1 MIKIN
6 FDKLINS
13 YDTNLLDNLRG
24 FGSDEEYLKFWVPG
38 TIEIKSFYN
47 LIDAL
52 FEVEQ
57 FRFIIIIKKKLY
69 DDKLSKDVTSYLNKI
84 GSYKKI
90 EEKEFT
96 NLESKIDKNYYTKKQ
111 ITNNYIIEE
120 KFINKIDKKKKI
132 SVFKSNKKIETPYKK
147 EIKNIY
153 SNNYYSKINFNDKN
167 LFIKKIEDI
176 NVNFV
181 IENKTIIKLS
191 HNCEKEI
198 ILKKLIEIFF
208 DICINKN
215 IQEAA
220 DHAVIYLEEKIRLSQ
235 EKLIKPGIILPSHA
249 GSYFDDLNSII
260 REVFQEYSKKNLL
273 KFYVNKNY
281 TKKSYYWINLDE
293 SEKLKKINIIIR
305 DICKKNNLIDESA
318 IAHGIEANFK
328 ISLNCDK
335 AFKNLQEKKNLL
347 LEIERKIKRLDD
359 TLEVFVEEALDK
371 NKLRIKNSPQ
381 TKLLN

>member
-96 NLESKIDKNYYTKKQ
+96 NLEIKIDKNYYTKKQ

-305 DICKKNNLIDESA
+305 DICKKNNLTDESA

>member
-38 TIEIKSFYN
+38 TTEIKSFYN

-96 NLESKIDKNYYTKKQ
+96 NLEIKIDKNYYTKKQ

-305 DICKKNNLIDESA
+305 DICKKNNLTDESA

>member
-1 MIKIN
+1 M
-6 FDKLINS
+6 
-13 YDTNLLDNLRG
+13 
-24 FGSDEEYLKFWVPG
+24 
-38 TIEIKSFYN
+38 
-47 LIDAL
+47 
-52 FEVEQ
+52 
-57 FRFIIIIKKKLY
+57 
-69 DDKLSKDVTSYLNKI
+69 
-84 GSYKKI
+84 
-90 EEKEFT
+90 
-96 NLESKIDKNYYTKKQ
+96 
-111 ITNNYIIEE
+111 
-120 KFINKIDKKKKI
+120 
-132 SVFKSNKKIETPYKK
+132 
-147 EIKNIY
+147 
-153 SNNYYSKINFNDKN
+153 
-167 LFIKKIEDI
+167 
-176 NVNFV
+176 
-181 IENKTIIKLS
+181 
-191 HNCEKEI
+191 
-198 ILKKLIEIFF
+198 
-208 DICINKN
+208 
-215 IQEAA
+215 
-220 DHAVIYLEEKIRLSQ
+220 EEKIRLSQ

-305 DICKKNNLIDESA
+305 DICKKNNLTDESA

>member
-96 NLESKIDKNYYTKKQ
+96 NLEIKIDKNYYTKKQ

-305 DICKKNNLIDESA
+305 DICKKNNLTDESA

-335 AFKNLQEKKNLL
+335 AFKNL
-347 LEIERKIKRLDD
+347 R
-359 TLEVFVEEALDK
+359 
-371 NKLRIKNSPQ
+371 
-381 TKLLN
+381 

>member
-1 MIKIN
+1 M
-6 FDKLINS
+6 
-13 YDTNLLDNLRG
+13 
-24 FGSDEEYLKFWVPG
+24 
-38 TIEIKSFYN
+38 
-47 LIDAL
+47 
-52 FEVEQ
+52 
-57 FRFIIIIKKKLY
+57 
-69 DDKLSKDVTSYLNKI
+69 
-84 GSYKKI
+84 
-90 EEKEFT
+90 
-96 NLESKIDKNYYTKKQ
+96 
-111 ITNNYIIEE
+111 
-120 KFINKIDKKKKI
+120 
-132 SVFKSNKKIETPYKK
+132 
-147 EIKNIY
+147 
-153 SNNYYSKINFNDKN
+153 
-167 LFIKKIEDI
+167 FIKKIEDI

-347 LEIERKIKRLDD
+347 L
-359 TLEVFVEEALDK
+359 
-371 NKLRIKNSPQ
+371 
-381 TKLLN
+381 

>member
-96 NLESKIDKNYYTKKQ
+96 NLEIKIDKNYYTKKQ